1 MGHLKWRD
9 FSALIGNGSFNRYR
23 ALASEPMFR
32 SPDTAA
38 GESSRD
44 SRAVQLIRATE
55 DSMEQAG
62 VATSRCTQKD
72 AEGFDVK
79 VKEDDN
85 KLSPPKAIAEKRS
98 LVALHPRLHNITR
111 RTSTAITIDKA
122 ELGTCAVHA
131 RQHHPRSLEH
141 NVIDFAEGSP
151 GRQCDTMPL
160 R

>member
-1 MGHLKWRD
+1 MTRFVGFDRKWILQQIRP
-9 FSALIGNGSFNRYR
+9 
-23 ALASEPMFR
+23 LASEPIFR
-32 SPDTAA
+32 CPDTAA

-44 SRAVQLIRATE
+44 SRVVQLIRATE
-55 DSMEQAG
+55 DSMGQPR

-72 AEGFDVK
+72 AEGCDVK

-98 LVALHPRLHNITR
+98 LVTLHPRLHNIRR
-111 RTSTAITIDKA
+111 RTTTAITIDEA

-141 NVIDFAEGSP
+141 NVIDFAGGSP
-151 GRQCDTMPL
+151 GRQCDTMPS

>member
-1 MGHLKWRD
+1 MTRFVGFDRKWILRQ
-9 FSALIGNGSFNRYR
+9 IRP
-23 ALASEPMFR
+23 LASEPIFR
-32 SPDTAA
+32 CPDTAA

-44 SRAVQLIRATE
+44 SRVVQLIRATE
-55 DSMEQAG
+55 DSMGQAG

-85 KLSPPKAIAEKRS
+85 KLSPQNAIAEKRS
-98 LVALHPRLHNITR
+98 LVTLHPRLHNSIRR
-111 RTSTAITIDKA
+111 RTATAITIDKA

-141 NVIDFAEGSP
+141 NNVIYFSGGSP
-151 GRQCDTMPL
+151 ARQCDAMLL